1 MEQPKNKIV
10 KDVVSCERFSS
21 ISIVYDV
28 YLYFRALMVLAIHCY
43 CGDNVKYGLLSKY
56 VFQN

>member
-10 KDVVSCERFSS
+10 KNLVSYERFSS

-28 YLYFRALMVLAIHCY
+28 QLYFRALMVLAIHCY
-43 CGDNVKYGLLSKY
+43 CGDNVKYGLLLKQ
-56 VFQN
+56 VF